1 MNQPHQHVRI
11 PLSLILESPGVRS
24 ATIATYV
31 ALASFASVE
40 GKAWPSIKTLAG
52 RAKVGQAT
60 VRKEIKRLQSFGL
73 LVVQPRTEIV
83 RGKPM
88 STSNLYVLPWHK
100 KYLTNNSKDLLV
112 SDVNQGEGKG
122 DTTPTAKRDRG
133 TTTNIN
139 HNQVNHKAERRQAD
153 ELVARV
159 WSSKGSTQSQKD
171 VSSIIEISLKNGIRV
186 EKLEAALKQL
196 SRDGTYISKFSLAQ
210 ALNPKPLKGQLK
222 ADMPY
227 DRSQENG
234 YL

>member
-1 MNQPHQHVRI
+1 MSQPYQHVRI
-11 PLSLILESPGVRS
+11 PLSLLVESPGVRS

-31 ALASFASVE
+31 ALASFANVE

-83 RGKPM
+83 KGKPM
-88 STSNLYVLPWHK
+88 STSNLYLLPWHK
-100 KYLTNNSKDLLV
+100 KYLSNNSKDLLV
-112 SDVNQGEGKG
+112 SDMNQGEGKG
-122 DTTPTAKRDRG
+122 DTTPTTKRDRG

-139 HNQVNHKAERRQAD
+139 HNQMNHKDQRKQAD

-159 WSSKGSTQSQKD
+159 WSSQGSTQSQKD
-171 VSSIIEISLKNGIRV
+171 ISSIIEISMTNGISI
-186 EKLEAALKQL
+186 EKLETALKQL
-196 SRDGTYISKFSLAQ
+196 ASDGAYISKFSLAQ
-210 ALNPKPLKGQLK
+210 ALNLKPLRGQLK

-227 DRSQENG
+227 NRSLETG
-234 YL
+234 FL

>member
-1 MNQPHQHVRI
+1 MSQPYQHVRI
-11 PLSLILESPGVRS
+11 PLSLLLESSGVRA

-31 ALASFASVE
+31 ALASFANVE

-83 RGKPM
+83 KGKPM
-88 STSNLYVLPWHK
+88 STSNLYLLPWHK
-100 KYLTNNSKDLLV
+100 KYLANNSKDIRV
-112 SDVNQGEGKG
+112 SDMNQGEGKG
-122 DTTPTAKRDRG
+122 DTTPTIKRDRG

-139 HNQVNHKAERRQAD
+139 YNQMNQRAERRQAD

-171 VSSIIEISLKNGIRV
+171 ISSIIEISIKNGISI
-186 EKLEAALKQL
+186 EKLETALKQL
-196 SRDGTYISKFSLAQ
+196 AREGTYISKFSLAQ
-210 ALNPKPLKGQLK
+210 ALNPKTMKGQLQ

-227 DRSQENG
+227 DRRQESG
-234 YL
+234 FL